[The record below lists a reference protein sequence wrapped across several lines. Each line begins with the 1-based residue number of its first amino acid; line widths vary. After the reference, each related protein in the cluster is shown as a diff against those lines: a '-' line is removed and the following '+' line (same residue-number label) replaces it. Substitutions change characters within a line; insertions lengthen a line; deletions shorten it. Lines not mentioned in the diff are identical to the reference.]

1 MAIETFMWPTQVAGQ
16 PTTEYARTIREV
28 QFGDGYKQV
37 SESGINSER
46 IKFSYSFRGSLS
58 VAIAI
63 RDFCRRHCTKAFIWT
78 PLHGDKGLYIISAD
92 SIRLIPNGKTQ
103 ATVSATF
110 EQTFSA
116 VEV

>member
-63 RDFCRRHCTKAFIWT
+63 RDFVVVTVLRHLFGRLRMVIKGCT
-78 PLHGDKGLYIISAD
+78 LSAQIQSD
-92 SIRLIPNGKTQ
+92 
-103 ATVSATF
+103 
-110 EQTFSA
+110 
-116 VEV
+116 